1 MADILKGLIKTGEE
15 GLKIIAKAG
24 ITGTSAVVGGIN
36 TIITGG
42 CRKCGCKHFVWNGV
56 SEIEKTWLDKN
67 DQAHRNCTCG
77 HHRNYHS

>member
-1 MADILKGLIKTGEE
+1 MAQLFKGLAKLGME
-15 GLKIIAKAG
+15 GVKICAKVA
-24 ITGTSAVVGGIN
+24 ITGASAVVGGVN

-42 CRKCGCKHFVWNGV
+42 CSQCGCRHFKWNVV

-77 HHRNYHS
+77 HHRNYHR